1 MSGKIKYTVATLVI
15 LGGIGVGLLGI
26 SLGFNSE
33 AQAEDSQRF
42 TLSNLWAW
50 PAPATPESLVSGA
63 SSQLRRDKNG
73 VWFTIA
79 TDELDPGAHTV
90 WVVVFNDPD
99 SCHDGCGGDDLM
111 AGRGNSAAFWSLGA
125 VVGANRTGNFG
136 GYVPENFVPAGQ
148 DQILKDNTGGRGIID
163 AETAEIHL
171 VLRTHGSASED
182 AGAVRTQL
190 GTFNGDC
197 RPEPDSCKN
206 VQFALYPAP

>member
-90 WVVVFNDPD
+90 WVVVFNAQRLALD
-99 SCHDGCGGDDLM
+99 
-111 AGRGNSAAFWSLGA
+111 
-125 VVGANRTGNFG
+125 
-136 GYVPENFVPAGQ
+136 VPQG
-148 DQILKDNTGGRGIID
+148 
-163 AETAEIHL
+163 
-171 VLRTHGSASED
+171 
-182 AGAVRTQL
+182 
-190 GTFNGDC
+190 
-197 RPEPDSCKN
+197 
-206 VQFALYPAP
+206 